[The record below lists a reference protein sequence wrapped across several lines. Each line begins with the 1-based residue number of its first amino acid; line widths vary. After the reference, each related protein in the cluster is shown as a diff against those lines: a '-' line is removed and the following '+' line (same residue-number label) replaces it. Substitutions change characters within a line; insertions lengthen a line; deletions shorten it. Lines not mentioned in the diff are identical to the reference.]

1 MNADQGLPSRYI
13 FEKKE
18 GFFDHNSSGPS
29 TATTHAY
36 MQKSDVVYNRKRYD
50 NSTQLYRDYFGRD
63 IDALVNSIKKYK
75 QTHGAH
81 NKGEGYLADLLK
93 EK

>member
-1 MNADQGLPSRYI
+1 MSADQDQRSKYI

-18 GFFDHNSSGPS
+18 GFFDNNLSGSS

-50 NSTQLYRDYFGRD
+50 NSTQFYRDYFGRD

-75 QTHGAH
+75 
-81 NKGEGYLADLLK
+81 
-93 EK
+93 